1 MITRAFR
8 LAQERYS
15 RQFHTLFSNEV
26 NEALSNKKPILA
38 LESTII
44 THGLP
49 NPENYEL
56 AQTVETICRNNGV
69 APATMA
75 VMRGS
80 PCIGLTR
87 EQLLELSNESTSN
100 IKISRRDM
108 AAAIQQKLTGGT
120 TVSGTMILAH
130 QNNIPVFATGGIGGV
145 HRGGEDTMDVSAD
158 LTELGRTPVAVVC
171 AGVKSILD
179 IAKTL
184 EYLETQGVTVA
195 TFGKTRDFPA
205 FFTAKSGLLSH
216 TNVESAKD
224 AAEMIHVNKTLNLG
238 SGIVIAVPIPE
249 EYAADGLEIE
259 NAIQLALREA
269 TDAQISGN
277 AITPFILQRVSE
289 LTSGRSLNTNL
300 ALVRNNV
307 FVGSQIAVELNRIQH
322 KSREQKATHNF
333 DHSLSGDRI
342 LVVGAVNVDI
352 LCTKHEE
359 SGAGKDLARGEVQH
373 VMGGVARNV
382 AECLTRQNM
391 KSTLISVVG
400 DDKLGKLTLDCC
412 DEIGMDTRKI
422 STILD
427 SSTPVAQL
435 LLKGGDVLEGICN
448 FSCHEHLKTKLISE
462 ADVAGCRYVIVDC
475 DTPLE
480 TGIHIAQLCQKHCVP
495 LVLEP
500 TAPLKFKQFY
510 DGGLLSM
517 VSLLSPNATE
527 LAAISDDLAI
537 WNHSKLLNAIPQEFS
552 QILPQMV
559 QCLSMMSQQT
569 DSRSVLTTI
578 GKNGVLYCC
587 QSSGDQLQVYHLPK
601 APVSPQI
608 KSTSGAGDSF
618 LGGFLAASCKGGSV
632 EECLKMGTYCAFRSL
647 ESFETIDSDI
657 GDEDVAGVT
666 ITSWEKL
673 GWNVN
678 VLYDGQFSFAS

>member
-8 LAQERYS
+8 QVHEIYY
-15 RQFHTLFSNEV
+15 RQFHTLFSKEV
-26 NEALSNKKPILA
+26 SDALSNNKPILA

-49 NPENYEL
+49 NPENYNL
-56 AQTVETICRNNGV
+56 AQSVETICRTNGV

-75 VMRGS
+75 VMAGS
-80 PCIGLTR
+80 PCIGLSN
-87 EQLLELSNESTSN
+87 EQLLELSNKSASN

-130 QNNIPVFATGGIGGV
+130 QQNIPVFATGGIGGV
-145 HRGGEDTMDVSAD
+145 HRGGENTLDVSAD

-195 TFGKTRDFPA
+195 TLGKTRDFPA

-224 AAEMIHVNKTLNLG
+224 AAEMILVNRTLNLG

-249 EYAADGLEIE
+249 EYAADGQEIE

-269 TDAQISGN
+269 SDAQISGN
-277 AITPFILQRVSE
+277 AITPFILQRVSD

-307 FVGSQIAVELNRIQH
+307 LVGSQIAVELNHIQR
-322 KSREQKATHNF
+322 KSHARKVTHEYN
-333 DHSLSGDRI
+333 LRLKRNRI

-352 LCTKHEE
+352 LCTKYEE
-359 SGAGKDLARGEVQH
+359 TGVGKDLARGEVEH

-391 KSTLISVVG
+391 ESTLISVVG
-400 DDKLGKLTLDCC
+400 DDKLGKLALDCC
-412 DEIGMDTRKI
+412 NEIGMDTRKI
-422 STILD
+422 KTVPE

-435 LLKGGDVLEGICN
+435 LLKEGDVLEGICN
-448 FSCHEHLKTKLISE
+448 FSCHEHLNAELISE
-462 ADVAGCRYVIVDC
+462 ADVAGSRYVVVDC

-480 TGIHIAQLCQKHCVP
+480 TGIHIAQLCHKHCVP

-500 TAPLKFKQFY
+500 TAPVKFKQFVNS
-510 DGGLLSM
+510 GILGK
-517 VSLLSPNATE
+517 VALLSPNATE
-527 LAAISDDLAI
+527 LAVIFDDLEI
-537 WNHSKLLNAIPQEFS
+537 PEISRLMETIPQEFS
-552 QILPQMV
+552 LILCQMV
-559 QCLSMMSQQT
+559 RCLSMMSKQN

-578 GKNGVLYCC
+578 GEMGVLYCV
-587 QSSGDQLQVYHLPK
+587 QSSEEHLRVYHLPR
-601 APVSPQI
+601 APVSPCI

-618 LGGFLAASCKGGSV
+618 LGGFLAGLCGDRSV
-632 EECLKMGTYCAFRSL
+632 EDCLKIGTFCAFKSL
-647 ESFETIDSDI
+647 ESFDTIDSNI
-657 GDEDVAGVT
+657 GDKDFAAVT
-666 ITSWEKL
+666 IRSWETL

-678 VLYDGQFSFAS
+678 VLYDGDFCFDS